1 MQPLFDSITLAFRS
15 LTRGSMI
22 KIFLTSL
29 LLNTLVLVSL
39 AIGIFWAL
47 DSVTLFGWWDH
58 IADYGLKALAVI
70 LAYFSFPLLLPIM
83 VSFFDTAI
91 AGRIEARD
99 YPDVPVPQPP
109 FWPTLR
115 QDMAFSLKVL
125 AFNLLA
131 LPFYLIPL
139 LNIPLYYALNGYLL
153 GREFFR
159 VVAGRHVTPAV
170 GKQIWR
176 KNWVILFGCGICITL
191 CATIP
196 FLNLI
201 APIWGVAV
209 MVHLFHRLKPDY
221 KRLAIEDKR

>member
-1 MQPLFDSITLAFRS
+1 MQPLFDSILLAIRS

-22 KIFLTSL
+22 GIFLASL
-29 LLNTLVLVSL
+29 ALNAAVLASL

-47 DSVTLFGWWDH
+47 DSVTLFGLWDS

-70 LAYFSFPLLLPIM
+70 LAYFMFPLLLPIM
-83 VSFFDTAI
+83 VSFFDSTI
-91 AGRIEARD
+91 ATRIEARD

-109 FWPTLR
+109 FWPTLG
-115 QDMAFSLKVL
+115 QDMMFSLKVL
-125 AFNLLA
+125 LLNLLA
-131 LPFYLIPL
+131 LPLYFIPL
-139 LNIPLYYALNGYLL
+139 INIPVYYALNGYLL

-159 VVAGRHVTPAV
+159 VVAGRHVTPDV

-176 KNWVILFGCGICITL
+176 KNWLILLGCGVSITL

-221 KRLAIEDKR
+221 KRIAIEHQV